1 MDKINSDQPA
11 RSKPAMRQHI
21 FSIIKF
27 FVSAGLIFWLLQRI
41 GIQNV
46 SKQISHANWKW
57 ILAGILAFSSSNL
70 LGAFQWYLLLR
81 LKGIQLS
88 FWRVV
93 SYYHVG
99 LFFNN
104 FLIGYV
110 GGDAFRIYDVRRSSG
125 DTMNAFSTVLF
136 DRFVGFFTLTML
148 AMVVSLGWI
157 NNFTSLVTIITIV
170 AIFFGWILGIL
181 FFLNE
186 SFARKFAW
194 LLTRIL
200 PPFVTDKLRDLYF
213 EINRFRHNKKMLVK
227 IFAIS
232 LAVQSLRVCTHIL
245 TARSIGVHVHAIY
258 FFVFVPIIAM
268 AASLP
273 ISLGGIGVREQSGV
287 TLFAQVGVPSTAVV
301 VFEFLAYLVGV
312 VATIPGGIIF
322 ALRKEKLH
330 TRVDQKELV

>member
-1 MDKINSDQPA
+1 MNKKKSDRPSRSIPA
-11 RSKPAMRQHI
+11 IRQHI

-27 FVSAGLIFWLLQRI
+27 FVSAGLILWLLQRI

-46 SKQISHANWKW
+46 GKQISHANWVW
-57 ILAGILAFSSSNL
+57 ILASILTFSSSNL

-81 LKGIQLS
+81 IKGIRLS

-110 GGDAFRIYDVRRSSG
+110 GGDAFRIYDVQRSSG

-148 AMVVSLGWI
+148 ALIVSLVWI
-157 NNFTSLVTIITIV
+157 KSLASLVTILTIAV
-170 AIFFGWILGIL
+170 IFFGWIFGIL
-181 FFLNE
+181 FFLKLNI
-186 SFARKFAW
+186 ARKMSW
-194 LLTRIL
+194 LLTYLL
-200 PPFVTDKLRDLYF
+200 PTFVTDKLRDIYF
-213 EINRFRHNKKMLVK
+213 EINRFRHNKKMLLR
-227 IFAIS
+227 IFVIS
-232 LAVQSLRVCTHIL
+232 LVVQSLRVCTHIL
-245 TARSIGVHVHAIY
+245 TARAVGVHVNAIY

-287 TLFAQVGVPSTAVV
+287 TLFAQAGVPSTAVV

-322 ALRKEKLH
+322 ALRKEKFH
-330 TRVDQKELV
+330 TRTDKQELV